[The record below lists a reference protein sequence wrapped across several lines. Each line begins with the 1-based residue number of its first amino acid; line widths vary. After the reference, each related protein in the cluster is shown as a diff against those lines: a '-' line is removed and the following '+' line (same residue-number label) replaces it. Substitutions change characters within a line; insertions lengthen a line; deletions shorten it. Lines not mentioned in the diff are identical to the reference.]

1 MEIFYM
7 GKMMSTENIQKT
19 IVLILSM
26 FDIDASFDVICSR
39 NDPLFNWLYC
49 IIYNCKVYNSL

>member
-39 NDPLFNWLYC
+39 NDPLFN
-49 IIYNCKVYNSL
+49 